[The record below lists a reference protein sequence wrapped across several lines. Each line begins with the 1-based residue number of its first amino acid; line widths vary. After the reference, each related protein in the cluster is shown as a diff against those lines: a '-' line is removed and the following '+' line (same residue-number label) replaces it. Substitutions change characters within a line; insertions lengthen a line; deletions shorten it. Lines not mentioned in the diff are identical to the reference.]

1 MNLAAVVLS
10 AGLGT
15 RMKSALP
22 KVLHP
27 LSGKPMVRYVV
38 EALSALKPEKIIA
51 VVGMNGEGIR
61 HALRDCP
68 VSFAVQ
74 REPEGTGDALKTAV
88 KKLRGFTGTLLVVS
102 GDTPLVKASTLQ
114 EFLKLHRKNRKDLS
128 LISFIAGGAHSYG
141 RIIREGNKLGAIIEH
156 KHASEEQ
163 KKISEVNSGIYA
175 IESPLLK
182 LLNKITINK
191 SQGEYYLTDIVGIAV
206 SKGYRAGAFL
216 LGNED
221 ELTGINTRQ
230 DLYRASQYLRDRVVA
245 GFMEKGVTFID
256 KASAFIHPEA
266 VIGPE
271 TVIYPNV
278 HIEGKTLIG
287 SGCVVY
293 PNSRI
298 IDCKI
303 GNNVIIKDST
313 LIESSV
319 INEGASVG
327 PFAHVRPGSVIGAHA
342 RIGNF
347 VELKKSLIGSGSKA
361 SHLSYLGDAEIGE
374 QVNIGAG
381 TITCNYDGK
390 FKHKTFIEDNVFIG
404 SDTQLVAPVKIGK
417 GSYVGAGSTIT
428 RDVPPLSL
436 AVSRTPQKNIEK
448 WAVKRQVW
456 NRKPEVRSE
465 KKKKEG

>member
-27 LSGKPMVRYVV
+27 LSGKPMVQYVV

-51 VVGMNGEGIR
+51 VVGMHGEGIR

-74 REPEGTGDALKTAV
+74 KEPEGTGDALKTAV
-88 KKLRGFTGTLLVVS
+88 TKLRGFTGTLLVVS
-102 GDTPLVKASTLQ
+102 GDTPLIKPSTLQ
-114 EFLKLHRKNRKDLS
+114 DFLKLHRKNRKDLS

-141 RIIREGNKLGAIIEH
+141 RIIREGNKLSAIIEN
-156 KHASEEQ
+156 KDASEEQ
-163 KKISEVNSGIYA
+163 KKIREVNSGIYA

-182 LLNKITINK
+182 LLNKITINEAT
-191 SQGEYYLTDIVGIAV
+191 GEYYLTDIVGIAV
-206 SKGYRAGAFL
+206 GKGYRAGAFL
-216 LGNED
+216 LGDED
-221 ELTGINTRQ
+221 ELTGINTRE
-230 DLYRASQYLRDRVVA
+230 DLYRASRYLRDRVVDR
-245 GFMEKGVTFID
+245 FMEKGVTFID
-256 KASAFIHPEA
+256 KPSAFIHPES
-266 VIGPE
+266 VIGAE

-287 SGCVVY
+287 SRCVLY

-298 IDCKI
+298 IDSKI

-319 INEGASVG
+319 IKEGASVG
-327 PFAHVRPGSVIGAHA
+327 PFAHIRPGSVIGAHA
-342 RIGNF
+342 KIGNF
-347 VELKKSLIGSGSKA
+347 VELKKSVIGSGSKA

-374 QVNIGAG
+374 HVNIGAG
-381 TITCNYDGK
+381 TITCNYDGS
-390 FKHKTFIEDNVFIG
+390 FKHKTFIEDHVFIG
-404 SDTQLVAPVKIGK
+404 SDTQLVAPVRVGK

-436 AVSRTPQKNIEK
+436 AISRTPQKNIEK
-448 WAVKRQVW
+448 WAEKRQMKAKGKGQKAKV
-456 NRKPEVRSE
+456 
-465 KKKKEG
+465 